1 MIYFGIVENINDPLN
16 AGRVQVR
23 VYPFYRD
30 FAKDDLP
37 WAYVERST
45 DLGQTG
51 GRGLNM
57 HNLMEGTQVTVEFL
71 DKQMQ
76 QPIVRGI
83 IPREADFANMQ
94 SFVVHTIK
102 FLNGSEITVDETPG
116 AEYIKVIDPNK
127 NYILLSVE
135 GITIHVGDEK
145 RKIQVECEGKTNI
158 ISKGDITINTES
170 NATIKSKGDMNIE
183 SSGKMS
189 VKSEGDMNIESSG
202 NLDVKASGNANI
214 KSSGQTTV
222 EGTKLNLK
230 NILGKN
236 QLCSLPLCLFTG
248 KPHISPNS
256 D

>member
-23 VYPFYRD
+23 VYPFYRE

-45 DLGQTG
+45 DLGPTN

-57 HNLMEGTQVTVEFL
+57 HNLMEGSQVTVEFL
-71 DKQMQ
+71 DK
-76 QPIVRGI
+76 
-83 IPREADFANMQ
+83 NMQ

-116 AEYIKVIDPNK
+116 AEYIKVLDSNK
-127 NYILLSVE
+127 NFITLSTE
-135 GITIHVGDEK
+135 GITIHVGDSAK
-145 RKIQVECEGKTNI
+145 KIQIEGAGPVNLTAGGDLSIKTSN
-158 ISKGDITINTES
+158 
-170 NATIKSKGDMNIE
+170 NAT
-183 SSGKMS
+183 
-189 VKSEGDMNIESSG
+189 IESSG
-202 NLDVKASGNANI
+202 NTTVKSFGNMKI
-214 KSSGQTTV
+214 ESSGSTDITSSGETTIKAA
-222 EGTKLNLK
+222 KLNLN

>member
-23 VYPFYRD
+23 VYPFYRE

-45 DLGQTG
+45 DLGPTN

-57 HNLMEGTQVTVEFL
+57 HNLMEGSQVTVEFL

-76 QPIVRGI
+76 QPIVRGLV
-83 IPREADFANMQ
+83 PRESDFANMQ

-116 AEYIKVIDPNK
+116 AEYIKVLDSNK
-127 NYILLSVE
+127 NFITLSTE
-135 GITIHVGDEK
+135 GITIHVGDSAK
-145 RKIQVECEGKTNI
+145 KIQIEGAGPVNLTAGGDLSIKTSN
-158 ISKGDITINTES
+158 
-170 NATIKSKGDMNIE
+170 NAT
-183 SSGKMS
+183 
-189 VKSEGDMNIESSG
+189 IESSG
-202 NLDVKASGNANI
+202 NTTV
-214 KSSGQTTV
+214 KSSGNMKIESSGSTDITSSGETTIKAA
-222 EGTKLNLK
+222 KLNLN